1 MKIKFVTRPTSIDTI
16 LDALTQTTKNG
27 KALVLDKPR
36 AYLYA
41 AAKRRGFRLE
51 VHKNGRHLYAW
62 FEKAKK

>member
-1 MKIKFVTRPTSIDTI
+1 MKIRFVTRPTSTDTI
-16 LDALTQTTKNG
+16 LNALEQTARNG

-41 AAKRRGFRLE
+41 AAKRRGFHLE
-51 VHKNGRHLYAW
+51 VHKNGRRLYAW